1 LLNFQLKTVKSTQA
15 LFTKLQLVPES
26 YRVQFRS
33 LTKNQSQTF
42 SDFAFK
48 LNDLFTRWLTG
59 ADVIDKIDLLK
70 ETFLIEQFSHSLK
83 ADLKQWLVD
92 QKPKTLSDAARLC
105 DQYIALRNSATKS
118 TFSDVSL
125 VSDRNSQSST
135 NKGRWTPKS
144 KPPNSPK
151 QWNSRPQSNQPQNS
165 WLRPQN
171 MNGSPKCYN
180 QHQSQ
185 QQQQQ
190 HGQQTTKQ
198 TLLW

>member
-1 LLNFQLKTVKSTQA
+1 
-15 LFTKLQLVPES
+15 
-26 YRVQFRS
+26 
-33 LTKNQSQTF
+33 LTKNQGQTF

-48 LNDLFTRWLTG
+48 LNNLFTRWLTG

-92 QKPKTLSDAARLC
+92 QKPNTLSDAARLC

-125 VSDRNSQSST
+125 VCDRTYQSST

-144 KPPNSPK
+144 KP
-151 QWNSRPQSNQPQNS
+151 QTVQNS
-165 WLRPQN
+165 GIADLKAINLKIVGLGRR
-171 MNGSPKCYN
+171 
-180 QHQSQ
+180 
-185 QQQQQ
+185 
-190 HGQQTTKQ
+190 T
-198 TLLW
+198 